1 MSMRITELIC
11 ASLSMHVLGQ
21 ATGVM
26 WALPATLTDL
36 PSRPGEAGQSPE
48 RRRPVVRAAVRGL
61 EAYRVAAQCL
71 ATPDPAVPDPAAP
84 GSAAPGSAAQCLAA
98 QRLTARAVESPRA
111 PIAQPA
117 EAADLKSVQSG
128 FESLWGHPEGGAV
141 ERPTCN
147 RRHGT
152 AQVVQRSLHCHG
164 CRTPVHDLLVE
175 GLSLCCDAWFT
186 TMALHFRHRGLH
198 PHRIDRRI
206 VCGAP
211 RPPAAG
217 PRWFPRPLVYPSAS
231 VCSVFPRRRSLRGGP
246 LTKLMEAAAWRQYRS
261 GAKLLGP
268 ETMAPHRCRAVHVL
282 SLLYPQP
289 LPLACVPA
297 LSRRHPL
304 RGATAA
310 ALQLAGRRTR
320 SGDIPS

>member
-1 MSMRITELIC
+1 
-11 ASLSMHVLGQ
+11 
-21 ATGVM
+21 
-26 WALPATLTDL
+26 
-36 PSRPGEAGQSPE
+36 
-48 RRRPVVRAAVRGL
+48 RRPVVGAAATDL
-61 EAYRVAAQCL
+61 EACRVAAQC
-71 ATPDPAVPDPAAP
+71 PAAP
-84 GSAAPGSAAQCLAA
+84 GSAGSGPAAPGSAGPGPAA
-98 QRLTARAVESPRA
+98 PGLTARAVESPRA

-152 AQVVQRSLHCHG
+152 AHVVERPPHCHG

-175 GLSLCCDAWFT
+175 GLSLCCDASFT

-231 VCSVFPRRRSLRGGP
+231 VGSGFPRRRSLRGGP
-246 LTKLMEAAAWRQYRS
+246 ATKRVAEAACRHDRGHAQRVE
-261 GAKLLGP
+261 P
-268 ETMAPHRCRAVHVL
+268 ETSAPHRCRAGQLLRLLCLL
-282 SLLYPQP
+282 SQPQECVAD
-289 LPLACVPA
+289 LP
-297 LSRRHPL
+297 RGYPL
-304 RGATAA
+304 RPAA
-310 ALQLAGRRTR
+310 VAARQLAGRRKRPGNTPAPPVRHRLHGAPALECLPGLSSTR
-320 SGDIPS
+320 ADQPRCL

>member
-152 AQVVQRSLHCHG
+152 AHVVERPPHCHG

-175 GLSLCCDAWFT
+175 GLSLCCDASFT

-231 VCSVFPRRRSLRGGP
+231 VGSGFPRRRSLRGGP
-246 LTKLMEAAAWRQYRS
+246 ATKRLAEAAWRHDRG
-261 GAKLLGP
+261 GAQRVEP
-268 ETMAPHRCRAVHVL
+268 ETSAPHRYRAGQLLRLLCLL
-282 SLLYPQP
+282 SQPQECVAD
-289 LPLACVPA
+289 LP
-297 LSRRHPL
+297 RGHPL
-304 RGATAA
+304 
-310 ALQLAGRRTR
+310 
-320 SGDIPS
+320 